1 MVSRKL
7 FLICVLMIAI
17 ISGCASKVPERKPIT
32 KIKDYVT
39 SNPSGANVYWKKK
52 YGDDVLG
59 PIGKTPFSRT
69 ISDEKIILRC
79 YQVKKDGYYNS
90 NIICRYVGEDDRHFH
105 FDLKPIE
112 KIITEL
118 QHSVSLTGSAGAL
131 KRITAGV
138 PSESRPRLSPDK
150 RWLLVQLSE
159 IGLKASY
166 RSILLKI
173 DLLLGTKVI
182 LTPSSCDSREGDW
195 LPDGSAIIFATD
207 KMTDYTI
214 VQSFGTAGETGVR
227 FISDPSFGP
236 ARYPS
241 VSPDGRNVAFSV
253 LRSRNKNQVCVIG
266 IDGGNLRVYG
276 AGWEPKW
283 SPNGSTLVFTRKV
296 GHFTHIYAMDAQT
309 GANLVEICAAQAND
323 FCPTWS
329 PNGNYLAFISDRVG
343 NRNHLFVATAN
354 GQAVSQLTDGNFDVG
369 SASWES
375 DGFIYFSANAG
386 GNWDIWK
393 LKPKF
398 Q

>member
-1 MVSRKL
+1 MMACIL
-7 FLICVLMIAI
+7 
-17 ISGCASKVPERKPIT
+17 GCATHPKSEPIREIT
-32 KIKDYVT
+32 EFVS
-39 SNPSGANVYWKKK
+39 SNPSGADVYWGKSHNYKK
-52 YGDDVLG
+52 LIG

-69 ISDEKIILRC
+69 VTEQDVWYRC
-79 YQVKKDGYYNS
+79 YKVKMEGYHEPEP
-90 NIICRYVGEDDRHFH
+90 ICRYIREDDHNFH

-112 KIITEL
+112 KNIEEF

-131 KRITAGV
+131 KRITAGGT
-138 PSESRPRLSPDK
+138 SESRPRLSPDK
-150 RWLLVQLSE
+150 RWLLVQVSE
-159 IGLKASY
+159 IGPKASY
-166 RSILLKI
+166 KSILLKI
-173 DLLLGTKVI
+173 DLFLGTKVI
-182 LTPSSCDSREGDW
+182 LTSTTCDSREGDW
-195 LPDGSAIIFATD
+195 LPDGSSIIFATD

-253 LRSRNKNQVCVIG
+253 LRSRNKNQLCVIG

-283 SPNGSTLVFTRKV
+283 SPDGSRLVFTRKV
-296 GHFTHIYAMDAQT
+296 GDFTHIYTMDSQT
-309 GANLVEICAAQAND
+309 GANLVELCATEAND
-323 FCPTWS
+323 FGPTWS

-343 NRNHLFVATAN
+343 NRKHLFVATAN
-354 GQAVSQLTDGNFDVG
+354 GQAVSQVTDGNFDVS